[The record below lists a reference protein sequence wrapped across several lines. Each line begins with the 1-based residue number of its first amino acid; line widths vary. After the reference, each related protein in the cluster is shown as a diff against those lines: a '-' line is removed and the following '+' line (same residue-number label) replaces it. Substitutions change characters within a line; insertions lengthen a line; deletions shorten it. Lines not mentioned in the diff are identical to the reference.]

1 MTRRAL
7 LALAAARDTPPVMK
21 AHLAMFPI
29 DAVGL
34 TGSPAAI
41 AEVAGRYA
49 VQYEIE
55 ETTSKAGYFVAHSTM
70 MSVLDAA
77 GRTRRRLRYQ
87 ATVDEVVAAVRE
99 LLD

>member
-7 LALAAARDTPPVMK
+7 LALAALAAAPLSVPLVAQDRPAPPPVLR
-21 AHLAMFPI
+21 A
-29 DAVGL
+29 
-34 TGSPAAI
+34 
-41 AEVAGRYA
+41 
-49 VQYEIE
+49 E

-70 MSVLDAA
+70 MYVLDAT